1 MRFFFILSIFL
12 YACSNDPE
20 AVKEF
25 IATEN
30 LPIEKIEGAEMLHTE
45 NGVLKVKIIATNIK
59 RFEDIQPQLVFS
71 NGLEVIFYNDSGS
84 VKSVLKSENAEVDEI
99 NKIMTASQSVVLTS
113 STGKKL
119 ETEQLIWDENKNKI
133 YTDKKVVITT
143 DKEVVKGEGFISN
156 PDFTEYSISKIQGTF
171 NFETPAN

>member
-1 MRFFFILSIFL
+1 
-12 YACSNDPE
+12 
-20 AVKEF
+20 
-25 IATEN
+25 
-30 LPIEKIEGAEMLHTE
+30 
-45 NGVLKVKIIATNIK
+45 
-59 RFEDIQPQLVFS
+59 
-71 NGLEVIFYNDSGS
+71 
-84 VKSVLKSENAEVDEI
+84 
-99 NKIMTASQSVVLTS
+99 MTASQSVVLTS